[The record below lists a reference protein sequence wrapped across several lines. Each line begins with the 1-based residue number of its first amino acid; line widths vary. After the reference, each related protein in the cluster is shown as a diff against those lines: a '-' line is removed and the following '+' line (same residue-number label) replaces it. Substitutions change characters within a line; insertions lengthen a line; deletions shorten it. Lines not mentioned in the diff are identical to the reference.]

1 MKTKTLYILGIAL
14 LLILIL
20 ALGYWLQKQ
29 RPVVVLERV
38 GGVGTFSSSP
48 TVTFQIRNQG
58 RHLLQF
64 PNTWSLHFED
74 GTVED
79 FQLDESHHFR
89 IEPGQTATFAMTNPA
104 TTQTWRL
111 GAQYYPE
118 DMVFNAKVAMDGF
131 VVSNA
136 PAVSRDLFG
145 VQGRLVMSDWI
156 EEPKG
161 APPSATRS
169 RN

>member
-14 LLILIL
+14 LLIWIL
-20 ALGYWLQKQ
+20 TLGYWLQTR
-29 RPVVVLERV
+29 RPVVVLELV
-38 GGVGTFSSSP
+38 GEARTLSSSP

-64 PNTWSLHFED
+64 PDTWSLHFED
-74 GTVED
+74 GTVRD
-79 FQLDESHHFR
+79 LQLGGSHHFR
-89 IEPGQTATFAMTNPA
+89 IEPGKTATLAITNPA
-104 TTQTWRL
+104 TTQAWRL
-111 GAQYYPE
+111 GAQYFPE
-118 DMVFNAKVAMDGF
+118 DMAFNAKLAIDGF

-156 EEPKG
+156 QGSTG
-161 APPSATRS
+161 ATP
-169 RN
+169 